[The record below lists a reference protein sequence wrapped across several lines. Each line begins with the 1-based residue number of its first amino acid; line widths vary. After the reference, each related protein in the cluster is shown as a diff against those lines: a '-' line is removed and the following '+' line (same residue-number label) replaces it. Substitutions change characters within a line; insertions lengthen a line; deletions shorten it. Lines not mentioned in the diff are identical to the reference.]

1 MELQVIF
8 DRVARHLLRQGR
20 PAFAEVPS
28 GGQRCAYRGCGGS
41 MCAVGVLIEDTYYSE
56 DLEGNSVSNPDV
68 TIAVAQSLDQDFLS
82 SDQIALLR
90 RLQNVHDEWEYS
102 AWSCETDLQAMVRLL
117 RSVAVDFELS
127 SLEVR
132 L

>member
-1 MELQVIF
+1 MELQDIF
-8 DRVARHLLRQGR
+8 NKASAHLS
-20 PAFAEVPS
+20 AMS
-28 GGQRCAYRGCGGS
+28 GPCMRNRSCVYRDGKGG

-82 SDQIALLR
+82 SDQILLLR
-90 RLQNVHDEWEYS
+90 RLQNVHDDWEYS
-102 AWSCETDLQAMVRLL
+102 AWSCETNLQAMVRML
-117 RSVAVDFELS
+117 RKVAVDFELS